1 MKVLSLCLSLVL
13 LASCQSAYVDE
24 NGNTYGD
31 WSSMTANGLADF
43 EQKGG
48 KAVYEFKD
56 GVVIGKTR
64 PKTANS
70 FMCTKKLYSD
80 FELEYEFLVD
90 PMLNS
95 GVQFRSNVKKQKNG
109 SDRVWGYQAEIDP
122 SSRAW
127 SAGIYEEAGR
137 GWLNN
142 LKENP
147 AAQKAFKQNDWNKV
161 RILAIGDS
169 IKTWINGV
177 PAADL
182 KDDKT
187 ATGFIALQVHSVRYS
202 EERLIQWKNLK
213 IREIEA
219 KKK

>member
-1 MKVLSLCLSLVL
+1 MRFFSVIALVML
-13 LASCQSAYVDE
+13 LASCQSGYVDE
-24 NGNTYGD
+24 NGNVYSGWT
-31 WSSMTANGLADF
+31 SLTANGLDDF

-48 KAVYEFKD
+48 KAVYELKD
-56 GVVIGKTR
+56 GIVIGKTR
-64 PKTANS
+64 PKTPNS
-70 FMCTKKLYSD
+70 FLCTKKLYSD

-90 PMLNS
+90 PKLNS
-95 GVQFRSNVKKQKNG
+95 GVQLRSNVKKLSNG
-109 SDRVWGYQAEIDP
+109 SDRVWGYQCEIDP

-127 SAGIYEEAGR
+127 SAGIFEEAGR

-147 AAQKAFKQNDWNKV
+147 AAQKAFKQEDWNKV
-161 RILAIGDS
+161 RVLAVGNS

-187 ATGFIALQVHSVRYS
+187 ATGFIALQVHSVRYP
-202 EERLIQWKNLK
+202 EARLIKWRNLR
-213 IREIEA
+213 IREIKA
-219 KKK
+219 NK

>member
-1 MKVLSLCLSLVL
+1 MKFITLLLSVAL

-24 NGNTYGD
+24 NGNSYGA
-31 WSSMTANGLADF
+31 WSSMTANGLDDF

-48 KAVYEFKD
+48 KAVYELKD
-56 GVVIGKTR
+56 GMVIGKTR
-64 PKTANS
+64 PKTSNS
-70 FMCTKKLYSD
+70 FMCTKKLYSN

-90 PMLNS
+90 PQLNS
-95 GVQFRSNVKKQKNG
+95 GVQFRSNVKKQKDG

-127 SAGIYEEAGR
+127 SAGVFEEAGR

-147 AAQKAFKQNDWNKV
+147 AAQKAFKQNEWNKV

-187 ATGFIALQVHSVRYS
+187 ATGFIALQVHSVRYP
-202 EERLIQWKNLK
+202 EERLVKWRNLK
-213 IREIEA
+213 VREIEA
-219 KKK
+219 KK

>member
-1 MKVLSLCLSLVL
+1 MKFFLLIASIVL

-24 NGNTYGD
+24 QGNVYSD
-31 WSSMTANGLADF
+31 WSSLTADGLNGF

-48 KAVYEFKD
+48 KAVYELND

-64 PKTANS
+64 PKTPNS
-70 FMCTKKLYSD
+70 FLCTKKLYSD

-90 PMLNS
+90 PKLNS
-95 GVQFRSNVKKQKNG
+95 GVQIRSNVKKLDNG
-109 SDRVWGYQAEIDP
+109 SERVWGYQCEIDP

-127 SAGIYEEAGR
+127 SAGIFEEAGR

-147 AAQKAFKQNDWNKV
+147 AAQKAFKQNEWNKV
-161 RILAIGDS
+161 KILAIGDK

-187 ATGFIALQVHSVRYS
+187 ATGFIALQVHSVKYP
-202 EERLIQWKNLK
+202 EERLIKWRNLRV
-213 IREIEA
+213 REITA
-219 KKK
+219 KK

>member
-1 MKVLSLCLSLVL
+1 MKFILLMISVAL

-24 NGNTYGD
+24 NGNVYGD
-31 WSSMTANGLADF
+31 WANMTANGLEDF

-56 GVVIGKTR
+56 GEVIGKTR
-64 PKTANS
+64 PKTPNS
-70 FMCTKKLYSD
+70 FLCTKKLYSN

-90 PMLNS
+90 PKLNS
-95 GVQFRSNVKKQKNG
+95 GVQFRSNVKKLANG

-127 SAGIYEEAGR
+127 SAGIFEEAGR

-147 AAQKAFKQNDWNKV
+147 AAQKAFKQNEWNKV

-169 IKTWINGV
+169 LKTWINGV

-182 KDDKT
+182 KDGKT
-187 ATGFIALQVHSVRYS
+187 ATGFIALQVHSVRYP
-202 EERLIQWKNLK
+202 EERLVKWRNLRV
-213 IREIEA
+213 REIEA
-219 KKK
+219 KK

>member
-1 MKVLSLCLSLVL
+1 
-13 LASCQSAYVDE
+13 
-24 NGNTYGD
+24 
-31 WSSMTANGLADF
+31 MTANGLTDF

-48 KAVYEFKD
+48 KAIYEFKD

-95 GVQFRSNVKKQKNG
+95 GVQFRSNVKKQKDG

-177 PAADL
+177 TAADL

-202 EERLIQWKNLK
+202 EERLIQWRNLK